1 MLAAIIRWSL
11 RFPAVVCALAMILLV
26 YGIGV
31 LSRAKYDVFPEFV
44 PPQAIV
50 QTEAPGLV
58 AEQVE
63 QLVTLPIEQAI
74 SGASGVE
81 AVRSE
86 TISGLSVVTVVFQ
99 EDIDPYRSR
108 QIVAEQLGQVTSR
121 LPAGVKPPKLTPLV
135 SSTMDLLKL
144 GFVSDKVSAMEL
156 RELVQW
162 TIRPRLLA
170 VPGVARAT
178 LYGGDE
184 RQLQV
189 EVGSKQL
196 NAHNLGFDDV
206 VAAMRSA
213 TGVRGGGFIETPN
226 QRVQIESRGQTL
238 TAEAL
243 GAAVLPNANGPSLRL
258 GDFASVRDGAA
269 PKFGDTLIMGQP
281 GVMLGLSSQYGANTL
296 VVTRALEA
304 EIAALRPALA
314 ARGITLYA
322 NLHRPANFIE
332 NALSGVR
339 RDVLLGAFLIAL
351 LLFLF
356 LRDLRSVAVAFASIP
371 LALLAAIITV
381 NALGWTINT
390 MTLGGL
396 AVALGV
402 VVDDAIIDVENIV
415 RRLRAARLGVATRG
429 GVESGGGAAAD
440 GGLAASVPGGGDPSS
455 ARRTTDLGTD
465 DRVTDAHVVARD
477 VIHAASLEVRAPV
490 VYATFVVVLVLA
502 PMLFLSGLQGKFFAP
517 LAASF
522 IFATLASLI
531 VALTVTPALSFL
543 LLTRSLSQ
551 AEAHWLARLKAFH
564 ERILQRWIRRPRAVI
579 TVSVMVMVLA
589 AAAVPF
595 FGGQLMPPFREGH
608 FVVQAV
614 APPGTSLPA
623 MKDLGAR
630 VSRDL
635 LGVPGVLSVE
645 MTIGRA
651 ESGEDTWE
659 PNRSEFHIE
668 LAHMSGRGEA
678 RTQEGIRAVVERYP
692 NLQSQVLTFLG
703 DRLSESLSGETALV
717 AVNVFG
723 PDLDELDRVATQI
736 ATVVRG
742 VPGARDVQV
751 KAPSGAPVL
760 HIDLRPQWL
769 RQYGFTAADVLDTVE
784 TAYEG
789 ATAAQVYDRN
799 KVIDLVARL
808 PESERLDPE
817 AIGSLLIRAASG
829 VTVPLRELATVSE
842 AQGRTNIMHEG
853 ARRRQVVTVN
863 PTVADVAGFVA
874 RTQAAINQQVKLP
887 RDVYLQFTGV
897 AQGEAAARHEVI
909 LHAAIAAVG
918 IILLLLIAFQDART
932 VILILATTPFALVG
946 GVAAVALT
954 GATLSIGSLV
964 GFVTLFGIVARNA
977 ILVVAH
983 VEHLMAV
990 EGAAWSLATIL
1001 RGARERL
1008 VPILM
1013 TALVTGLGLLP
1024 LALGSG
1030 EAGRE
1035 VEGPMATVILGGLAT
1050 STLMNLLALP
1060 VMLWRFGPFGRG
1072 AAGGSGPARDA
1083 GIVERL

>member
-1 MLAAIIRWSL
+1 VLAAIIRWSL
-11 RFPAVVCALAMILLV
+11 RFPIVVCALATILVV
-26 YGIGV
+26 YGV
-31 LSRAKYDVFPEFV
+31 LVLLRAKYDVFPEFV
-44 PPQAIV
+44 PPQASV

-144 GFVSDKVSAMEL
+144 GFVSDKISALEL

-189 EVGSKQL
+189 EVDPAQL
-196 NAHNLGFDDV
+196 NARNLAFDEV
-206 VAAMRSA
+206 VAAVRSA

-226 QRVQIESRGQTL
+226 QRVHIESRGQTL

-243 GAAVLPNANGPSLRL
+243 GAAVLPGVSGPPLRL
-258 GDFASVRDGAA
+258 RDFATVRDGPA
-269 PKFGDTLIMGQP
+269 PKFGDTLIMGRS

-304 EIAALRPALA
+304 EIDALRPSLA

-322 NLHRPANFIE
+322 DLHRPANFIE

-339 RDVLLGAFLIAL
+339 RDVVLGAVLIAV

-371 LALLAAIITV
+371 LALFAAVIAV

-415 RRLRAARLGVATRG
+415 RRLRGAGL
-429 GVESGGGAAAD
+429 GAAAR
-440 GGLAASVPGGGDPSS
+440 GGAQNSDDAA
-455 ARRTTDLGTD
+455 RN
-465 DRVTDAHVVARD
+465 

-543 LLTRSLSQ
+543 LLRRSLPRS
-551 AEAHWLARLKAFH
+551 EARWLARLKAFH
-564 ERILQRWIRRPRAVI
+564 ERILEGWVRGPRTVI
-579 TVSVMVMVLA
+579 AVSVIVMVLA
-589 AAAVPF
+589 AAALPF

-608 FVVQAV
+608 FVVQSV
-614 APPGTSLPA
+614 APPGTSLHA
-623 MKDLGAR
+623 MKSLGAR

-635 LGVPGVLSVE
+635 LEVPGVLSVE

-668 LAHMSGRGEA
+668 LAHMSGRQEA

-703 DRLSESLSGETALV
+703 DRLSESLSGETAEV
-717 AVNVFG
+717 AINVFG
-723 PDLDELDRVATQI
+723 PDLDELDRVADQI
-736 ATVVRG
+736 ATAVG
-742 VPGARDVQV
+742 EVPGAKDVQI
-751 KAPSGAPVL
+751 KAPSGAPFL
-760 HIDLRPQWL
+760 HVDLRPQRL
-769 RQYGFTAADVLDTVE
+769 QQYGFTATDVLDTVE

-789 ATAAQVYDRN
+789 ATAAQVYDGN
-799 KVIDLVARL
+799 KVIDLVVRL

-817 AIGSLLIRAASG
+817 AIGSLLIRASSG
-829 VTVPLRELATVSE
+829 VTVPLRELTTISAAE
-842 AQGRTNIMHEG
+842 GRTSIMHEG

-874 RTQAAINQQVKLP
+874 KTHAAINQHVRLP
-887 RDVYLQFTGV
+887 GDVYLQFTGV
-897 AQGEAAARHEVI
+897 AQGEAAARREVI
-909 LHAAIAAVG
+909 LHAGIAAVG
-918 IILLLLIAFQDART
+918 IILLLLIAFQDPRT
-932 VILILATTPFALVG
+932 VTLILATTPFALVG
-946 GVAAVALT
+946 GVIAVALT

-977 ILVVAH
+977 ILLVAH
-983 VEHLMAV
+983 VEHLIAV
-990 EGAAWSLATIL
+990 EGATWSLATVL

-1008 VPILM
+1008 MPILM
-1013 TALVTGLGLLP
+1013 TALVTALGLLP
-1024 LALGSG
+1024 LAIGSG
-1030 EAGRE
+1030 EVGRE

-1050 STLMNLLALP
+1050 STLMNLLVLP
-1060 VMLWRFGPFGRG
+1060 VMLWRFGPFG
-1072 AAGGSGPARDA
+1072 AAVGSTGSGV
-1083 GIVERL
+1083 VERA